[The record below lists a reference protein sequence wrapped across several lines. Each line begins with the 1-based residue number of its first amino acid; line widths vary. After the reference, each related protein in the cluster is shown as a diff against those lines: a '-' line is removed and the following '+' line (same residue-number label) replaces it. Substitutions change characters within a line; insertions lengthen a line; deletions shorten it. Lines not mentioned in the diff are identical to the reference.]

1 MYDELSMHCVECT
14 WNRYGTS
21 VYAAR
26 NVTKKAGTTFA
37 SSQVEYK
44 NDITDLKKLTKSNNT
59 GSLTASALNSP

>member
-21 VYAAR
+21 VYAVCI
-26 NVTKKAGTTFA
+26 VTKKAGTTFA

-44 NDITDLKKLTKSNNT
+44 NMIQLKKLTKSSNT

>member
-1 MYDELSMHCVECT
+1 ME
-14 WNRYGTS
+14 YGTS
-21 VYAAR
+21 VYAAC

-44 NDITDLKKLTKSNNT
+44 NMIQLKKLTKSSNT